1 MAGVAVMVRDKYAVR
16 LVAEQ
21 REELQR
27 LIRVGK
33 HPARVTARARVLL
46 KSDDGWP
53 APQVAEAL
61 DVALGTVYRVKQRFT
76 QEGLAGV
83 LKDRPQ
89 ANRHRKLDD
98 RGEAHLI
105 ALACSPPPAGHDH
118 WDPAPAGWQGGG
130 VEAGILHVPRR
141 GAQASKKNALKPWQK
156 REWCIPKVSAEFVAN
171 MEDLL
176 DLYAE
181 PYDPRRPVVCFD
193 ETSTQLLA
201 ETRPSLPPRPGIPLR
216 QDYEYRREGV
226 RNLFLAC
233 EPLAGWR
240 HVAVTQRCTMEDFAH
255 QMRWLVDEAYP
266 ETPVVRVV
274 MDNLNT
280 HRPASLYE
288 TFPAPEARRIAKR
301 LEFHYTPKHGSWLNM
316 AEIEFSVLS
325 RSCLKQRLPDEEALR
340 REVQAL
346 VKERN
351 AAQATIHWRFNT
363 QDARTKLHRLYP
375 FDSKV
380 A

>member
-1 MAGVAVMVRDKYAVR
+1 MVRDKYAVR
-16 LVAEQ
+16 LALEQ
-21 REELQR
+21 REELQH

-33 HPARVTARARVLL
+33 RPARVTARARILL
-46 KSDDGWP
+46 KSDDGWT

-61 DVALGTVYRVKQRFT
+61 DVALSTVYRVKQRFT
-76 QEGLAGV
+76 GEGLAGV

-89 ANRHRKLDD
+89 ANRRRKL
-98 RGEAHLI
+98 
-105 ALACSPPPAGHDH
+105 
-118 WDPAPAGWQGGG
+118 DPAPAGQQGGG
-130 VEAGILHVPRR
+130 VEVGLLHVPRR
-141 GAQASKKNALKPWQK
+141 GAPASQKNALKPWQK
-156 REWCIPKVSAEFVAN
+156 KEWCIPKVSAEFVAN

-240 HVAVTQRCTMEDFAH
+240 HVAVTQRRTMEDFAH

-274 MDNLNT
+274 MDNPVSSTGQALNT

-325 RSCLKQRLPDEEALR
+325 RSCLKQRLPDEETLH

-351 AAQATIHWRFNT
+351 AAQATIQWRFKT

-375 FDSKV
+375 FDPKV
-380 A
+380 DSRLTRLFTRRRPSG